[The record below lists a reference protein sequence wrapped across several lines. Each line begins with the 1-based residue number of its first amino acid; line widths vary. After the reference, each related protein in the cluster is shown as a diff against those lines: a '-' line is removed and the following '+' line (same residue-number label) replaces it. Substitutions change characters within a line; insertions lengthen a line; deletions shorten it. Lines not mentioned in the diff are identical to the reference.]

1 MSRATLLVLPL
12 LLLAGCVT
20 STTSDRTVDNKG
32 AAKAN
37 VDLGVAYMQQNNL
50 QTAKDKLDRAE
61 KQDPKNP
68 EVYWAKAS
76 LYERMNMPK
85 DADRSYHKA
94 MDLAPANSNIV
105 NTYAVFLC
113 RQGEI
118 DRALPL
124 FDKVIA
130 DKLYQTPYAAAAN
143 AGMCLRDQKRAA
155 DAKRYFERAVE
166 MGPGFSDGVVGLG
179 DLQINQG
186 DPTGAMHTVDAFIK
200 TGTRSADVLVVGVRA
215 AVAQRD
221 CNAAQ
226 RYAVLL
232 RVQFLNAAQTT
243 NLPQLMGGCSGL
255 SQR

>member
-1 MSRATLLVLPL
+1 MNRATLLALPL
-12 LLLAGCVT
+12 LLLAACVT
-20 STTSDRTVDNKG
+20 LPEHAIDKKA

-37 VDLGVAYMQQNNL
+37 VDLGVAYLQQGNL
-50 QTAKDKLDRAE
+50 QVAKDKLERAE

-76 LYERMNMPK
+76 LYERMNLPRE
-85 DADRSYHKA
+85 ADRSYLKA

-143 AGMCLRDQKRAA
+143 AGMCLRDQKRGA
-155 DAKRYFERAVE
+155 DARRYFERAVQ
-166 MGPGFSDGVVGLG
+166 MGPGFADGVIGLG
-179 DLQINQG
+179 DLQISQG
-186 DPTGAMHTVDAFIK
+186 DAAGAMHSVDDFIR
-200 TGTRSADVLVVGVRA
+200 TGTKSADVLVVGVRA

-221 CNAAQ
+221 CGAAQ

-232 RVQFLNAAQTT
+232 RVQFLNAAQTG
-243 NLPQLMGGCSGL
+243 NLPQLMGSCSNL
-255 SQR
+255 SH

>member
-1 MSRATLLVLPL
+1 MSRTTLLLLPL
-12 LLLAGCVT
+12 LLLAACVT
-20 STTSDRTVDNKG
+20 STTSDRTVDKKG

-37 VDLGVAYMQQNNL
+37 VDLGVAYMQQGNL
-50 QTAKDKLDRAE
+50 QTAKDKLERAE

-68 EVYWAKAS
+68 EVYWVKAS
-76 LYERMNMPK
+76 LYERMNMPR
-85 DADRSYHKA
+85 DADRSYQRA
-94 MDLAPANSNIV
+94 MELAPANSNIV

-118 DRALPL
+118 DRALPM

-143 AGMCLRDQKRAA
+143 AGMCLRDQKRGA
-155 DAKRYFERAVE
+155 DAKRYFESAVQ
-166 MGPGFSDGVVGLG
+166 MGPGFTDGVIGLG

-186 DPTGAMHTVDAFIK
+186 DPAGAMHTVDTFLR
-200 TGTRSADVLVVGVRA
+200 TGTRSADVLVMGVRA

-232 RVQFLNAAQTT
+232 RAQFQNAAQTT
-243 NLPQLMGGCSGL
+243 SLPQLMGSCSSL
-255 SQR
+255 SR